1 MGGYGNLQMM
11 ANGFGG
17 SVTPQ
22 WGSFGSAP
30 VSGGG
35 FGGSVTPQP
44 APGDSFG
51 NGGFGGSVHPQPI
64 IGGDMGSMPINGVR
78 PVGPQ
83 PVQGGSFPVGGFG
96 GSVHPQPWGG
106 MQGYGFPGMRPVG
119 PAMGTGYDLRNLMMM
134 QHFGGF

>member
-30 VSGGG
+30 VSG
-35 FGGSVTPQP
+35 
-44 APGDSFG
+44 
-51 NGGFGGSVHPQPI
+51 
-64 IGGDMGSMPINGVR
+64 MPPVR
-78 PVGPQ
+78 PVGPVQ
-83 PVQGGSFPVGGFG
+83 GNMGGFQAPTANPVGPQPVQGGAFGSGVQPVGPEPVQGGSFPVGGFG

-106 MQGYGFPGMRPVG
+106 MQGYGFPSMRPVG